1 MDPAIRFSDVG
12 FTYPGGPRSLN
23 GVSFSLACGRKAAL
37 VGPNGAGK
45 TTLLLM
51 CNGILRPDSG
61 EVWVLGRPLAYDR
74 STLREIRKKVGFVFQ
89 NSENQIFAPT
99 VYQDVAFGPVN
110 LGLPQDEVQRAVR
123 HALFA
128 VGLSGYEKRP
138 PHHLSG
144 GEKKRVAIAG
154 VLAMDPEILVFDEP
168 TSSLDPATAAEI
180 MDLLDELNAQGRTVV
195 ISTHDVQL
203 AYTWADEVILL
214 SSGSI
219 LHQGSPASVF
229 TNFQLM
235 DQARLTIPPILELYL
250 MLRERNISI
259 GTTPPAGVLGM
270 THLLEQVIGYR
281 STGTTGTIVV
291 ADAEVTTGERIREHI
306 SRHAISRTGAMGTVA
321 KLFAEREGISLD
333 FTYGVIDK
341 ALLRAVLGE
350 HTLII
355 TSGGMIGRVSRRVDE
370 FSQEHGVTITV
381 SVQQESP

>member
-12 FTYPGGPRSLN
+12 YTYPGGPRSLN
-23 GVSFSLACGRKAAL
+23 GVSFSLARGRKAAL

-61 EVWVLGRPLAYDR
+61 EVCVLGRPLAYDR

-110 LGLPQDEVQRAVR
+110 LGLPQDQVKRAVR

-154 VLAMDPEILVFDEP
+154 VLSMDPEILVFDEP

-259 GTTPPAGVLGM
+259 GTNPPAGVLGM
-270 THLLEQVIGYR
+270 THLLEQVIGCR
-281 STGTTGTIVV
+281 RTETPGTIVV
-291 ADAEVTTGERIREHI
+291 TDAEVTTGGCIREHI
-306 SRHAISRTGAMGTVA
+306 SRHAISRVGAMGTVA
-321 KLFAEREGISLD
+321 KLFAEREGILLD

-370 FSQEHGVTITV
+370 FSREHGVTITV
-381 SVQQESP
+381 SLL

>member
-1 MDPAIRFSDVG
+1 MDPAIQFIDVRYA
-12 FTYPGGPRSLN
+12 YPGGPLSLT
-23 GVSFSLACGRKAAL
+23 GVSFSLAQGSKVAL

-51 CNGILRPDSG
+51 CNGILRPDEG
-61 EVWVLGRPLAYDR
+61 EVRVLGKPLAYDR
-74 STLREIRKKVGFVFQ
+74 SSLREIRKKVGFVFQ

-110 LGLPQDEVQRAVR
+110 LGLPQDQVQRVVR
-123 HALFA
+123 HAIFS

-154 VLAMDPEILVFDEP
+154 VLSMDPEVLVFDEP

-180 MDLLDELNAQGRTVV
+180 MDLLDELNAQGRTII

-203 AYTWADEVILL
+203 AYSWADEVVLL
-214 SSGSI
+214 SAGSV
-219 LHQGSPASVF
+219 LHQGSPESVF
-229 TNFQLM
+229 TNYPLM
-235 DQARLTIPPILELYL
+235 DRARLTIPPILELFL
-250 MLRERNISI
+250 MLQERNISI
-259 GTTPPAGVLGM
+259 SRTPPAGVLEM
-270 THLLEQVIGYR
+270 THLLEQAIGCR
-281 STGTTGTIVV
+281 RTGKIGQIFV
-291 ADAEVTTGERIREHI
+291 ADADQATGDDTREHI
-306 SRHAISRTGAMGTVA
+306 SRHAISRVGAMGTVA
-321 KLFAEREGISLD
+321 KIFAERELIPLD

-370 FSQEHGVTITV
+370 FSREHGVTITISLV
-381 SVQQESP
+381 